1 MDATAAEAWQMYGL
15 SNGVDSENEL
25 VEKITYFARRR
36 SQNFSPST
44 DPIIGCIELVDVI
57 TRGRHRNG
65 SPAVYFGGHD
75 LKPGDGG
82 RSEPR
87 IRISASEYARSAF
100 KKRRRALSFRHI
112 LETIELAG
120 RSHIAKGGRRHGKEK
135 IEETR

>member
-1 MDATAAEAWQMYGL
+1 MYGL

-82 RSEPR
+82 
-87 IRISASEYARSAF
+87 
-100 KKRRRALSFRHI
+100 
-112 LETIELAG
+112 G
-120 RSHIAKGGRRHGKEK
+120 RSHEYESARRNTREVRLKSDEGRFRSAIFWKPSNWPDVL
-135 IEETR
+135 T